1 VPVELPGRCDHT
13 NAGQGNKAYGV
24 LGLMAMTTFPP
35 IALPSRR
42 PPLTFRQL
50 LMAYIALTLLPYLW
64 SLAQGLEVRGPYQ
77 LLLTMLNIAMFAALL
92 AQYPLSGRIAAVTR
106 IAGVDNGMHLHRKAG
121 EIVGLFFLLHPLLI
135 VAPRFFIAPQKAS
148 ADLWSS
154 ITTGEASTGAFAWSI
169 MTVFVLMSM
178 YREKLKLGYEA
189 WRISHGVALAA
200 VAILGTD
207 HAVSVGRHGRYNGWF
222 DFMWIVLCVFA
233 VAIVAYT
240 YFVRPVLQKKR
251 PFKVVDVQKVSS
263 SDWSLTLE
271 KDGDFPFAYDAG
283 QFLWINTSGNPFM
296 RTEHPFSLASS
307 PTSLPRLS
315 FIIRELGDYTAK
327 LSSLKQGQRVYVD
340 GPYGVFTLNGHSA
353 EGIALIAGGAGI
365 GPILGL
371 LRQLQDLQ
379 DARPIRLIYGNRNA
393 EQMVFQDEI
402 LTAEDS
408 LSDFKQT
415 LVLEQPSP
423 VMVARPGFI
432 SQALLEEQFSSE
444 QQGTWLFYVCG
455 PPVMVDAVA
464 SSLRKIGVP
473 EHRIVFERLSFG

>member
-1 VPVELPGRCDHT
+1 
-13 NAGQGNKAYGV
+13 
-24 LGLMAMTTFPP
+24 MAMAAFPP
-35 IALPSRR
+35 IALPSQR
-42 PPLTFRQL
+42 PPLTFPQL
-50 LMAYIALTLLPYLW
+50 LAVYIALTLLPYLW

-77 LLLTMLNIAMFAALL
+77 LILTMLNIAMFAALL

-106 IAGVDNGMHLHRKAG
+106 IAGVDNSMHLHRKAG

-135 VAPRFFIAPQKAS
+135 VAPRFLIAPQKAL
-148 ADLWSS
+148 ADVWNS
-154 ITTGEASTGAFAWSI
+154 ITTGEVSTGVFAWSI

-189 WRISHGVALAA
+189 WRISHGVALVA
-200 VAILGTD
+200 VAILGAD

-222 DFMWIVLCVFA
+222 DAMWIVLCTVA
-233 VAIVAYT
+233 VAIVGYT

-251 PFKVVDVQKVSS
+251 PFKVVEVKKVSS

-315 FIIRELGDYTAK
+315 FIIRELGDYTAR
-327 LSSLKQGQRVYVD
+327 LGSLKPGQRVYVD
-340 GPYGVFTLNGHSA
+340 GPLGVFTLNGRSPN
-353 EGIALIAGGAGI
+353 GIALIAGGAGI

-371 LRQLQDLQ
+371 LRQLRDLQ
-379 DARPIRLIYGNRNA
+379 DPRPIRLVYGNRHA

-402 LTAEDS
+402 RAAEAS
-408 LSDFKQT
+408 LSDFQQT
-415 LVLEQPSP
+415 LVLEEPSP
-423 VMVARPGFI
+423 GGGARSGVI
-432 SQALLEEQFSSE
+432 SETLLEEQFPPE
-444 QQGTWLFYVCG
+444 QRGTWLFYVCG
-455 PPVMVDAVA
+455 PPVMVDAVV

-473 EHRIVFERLSFG
+473 VQQIIFERLSFG

>member
-1 VPVELPGRCDHT
+1 
-13 NAGQGNKAYGV
+13 
-24 LGLMAMTTFPP
+24 MAMATFPA
-35 IALPSRR
+35 IDLPFRR
-42 PPLTFRQL
+42 TPLTFGRL
-50 LMAYIALTLLPYLW
+50 LAVYVALTLLPYLW

-77 LLLTMLNIAMFAALL
+77 LVLTMLNIAMFAALL
-92 AQYPLSGRIAAVTR
+92 AQYPLSGRLAAVTR

-135 VAPRFFIAPQKAS
+135 VAPRFLIAPQKAL
-148 ADLWSS
+148 ADVWSS
-154 ITTGEASTGAFAWSI
+154 ITTGEVSTGVFAWSI

-189 WRISHGVALAA
+189 WRVSHGVALVA

-222 DFMWIVLCVFA
+222 DAMWIVLCTVA
-233 VAIVAYT
+233 VAIVGYT

-251 PFKVVDVQKVSS
+251 PFKVVEAKKVSS

-271 KDGDFPFAYDAG
+271 KDGDFPFTYDAG

-315 FIIRELGDYTAK
+315 FIIRELGDYTTR
-327 LSSLKQGQRVYVD
+327 LGSLKPGQRVYVD
-340 GPYGVFTLNGHSA
+340 GPHGVFTLNGHSPD
-353 EGIALIAGGAGI
+353 GIALIAGGAGI

-371 LRQLQDLQ
+371 LRQMQDLQ
-379 DARPIRLIYGNRNA
+379 DARPIRLVYGNRHA

-402 LTAEDS
+402 RATEAS
-408 LSDFKQT
+408 LPDFQQT
-415 LVLEQPSP
+415 LVLEQASP
-423 VMVARPGFI
+423 GVVARPGFI
-432 SQALLEEQFSSE
+432 SQALLEEQFPPE
-444 QQGTWLFYVCG
+444 QRATWLFYVCG

-473 EHRIVFERLSFG
+473 EQQIIFERLSFG